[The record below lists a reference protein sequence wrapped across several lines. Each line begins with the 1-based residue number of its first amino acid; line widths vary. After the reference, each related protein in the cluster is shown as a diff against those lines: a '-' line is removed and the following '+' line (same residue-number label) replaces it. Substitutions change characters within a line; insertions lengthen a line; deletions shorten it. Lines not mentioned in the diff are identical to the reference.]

1 MRALAV
7 ALTLLAPTIAAA
19 ASVGGYTLAMSNA
32 DAAKVGLA
40 KLQAP
45 GRLHRLRGEFRVCTK
60 GVCQHA
66 RVRREIETA
75 GADQGLR
82 QLHQTSQIDDVY
94 RDLKVPAC
102 PPKLDGTSPMLK
114 ASWRACHYPIG
125 TLNVKSQLDAKP
137 GKAAHYFAVEWL
149 YEPGADKRFFA
160 EEQDRKRRA
169 NALKNFQ
176 SGK

>member
-19 ASVGGYTLAMSNA
+19 TSVGGYTLAMSNA

-40 KLQAP
+40 NCKRQADYIVCEGNFASAP
-45 GRLHRLRGEFRVCTK
+45 KVYASMLAFDEKSKRLEQIKVFGNYT
-60 GVCQHA
+60 
-66 RVRREIETA
+66 
-75 GADQGLR
+75 
-82 QLHQTSQIDDVY
+82 TSQIDDVY

-176 SGK
+176 AGK